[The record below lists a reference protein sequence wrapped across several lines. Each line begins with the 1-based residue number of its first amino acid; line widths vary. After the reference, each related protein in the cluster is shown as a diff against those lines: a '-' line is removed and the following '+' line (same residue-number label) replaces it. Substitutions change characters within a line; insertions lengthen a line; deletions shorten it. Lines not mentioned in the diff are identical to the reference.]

1 MKKYLFKIL
10 LLFSSLCI
18 SLTSCNIKNLL
29 KRPKDWNEE
38 FWFLDKIE
46 GNIDLNKYFF
56 YTDPFCFG
64 CSPNYYLK
72 NYGEFYYD
80 ENGNINKPLK
90 IVLYTIDN
98 YPDLSSKEK
107 HVISL
112 YISDENVSF
121 YNLTVNSSINE
132 FKTTMLGFDFSIKEE
147 KTNYI
152 YLKKDNINA
161 IFDKRSEINNVTFF
175 SERTNKEGIVY

>member
-1 MKKYLFKIL
+1 MKKYSFKIL

-46 GNIDLNKYFF
+46 GNIDLNKYFS

-80 ENGNINKPLK
+80 ENGNIIKPLK

-98 YPDLSSKEK
+98 VLIKSS
-107 HVISL
+107 VPSRGSTI
-112 YISDENVSF
+112 I
-121 YNLTVNSSINE
+121 T
-132 FKTTMLGFDFSIKEE
+132 
-147 KTNYI
+147 
-152 YLKKDNINA
+152 
-161 IFDKRSEINNVTFF
+161 
-175 SERTNKEGIVY
+175 